1 MCEEK
6 PILIT
11 RVPILPLHFHSIKDL
26 SEYKVSEVAE
36 SSRPEIIVLD
46 AIVFIFNR
54 RSHSQAGRRGFESRL
69 PLQLFRNLADST
81 FSQLTF
87 VYLEN
92 PDSGLLKTLE
102 TTTRHEGSCT
112 QKATGLWPLADERF
126 FGPGGTVTG

>member
-1 MCEEK
+1 
-6 PILIT
+6 
-11 RVPILPLHFHSIKDL
+11 
-26 SEYKVSEVAE
+26 
-36 SSRPEIIVLD
+36 LD

-54 RSHSQAGRRGFESRL
+54 RSHFQAGHRGFESRL

-102 TTTRHEGSCT
+102 TTTRHEKS
-112 QKATGLWPLADERF
+112 
-126 FGPGGTVTG
+126 